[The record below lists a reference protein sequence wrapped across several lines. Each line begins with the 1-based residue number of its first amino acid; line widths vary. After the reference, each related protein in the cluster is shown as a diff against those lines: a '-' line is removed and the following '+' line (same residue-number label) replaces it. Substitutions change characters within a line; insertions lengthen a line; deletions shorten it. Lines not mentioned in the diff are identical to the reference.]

1 MSKTLDLKVTT
12 VFEFLYKN
20 FNIDYKQD
28 DPQKIFIL
36 EGSSGSSKTT
46 SIIQMLIIYCVQ
58 NKNKNKR
65 IVISR
70 AKYSWLK
77 SSPMTDVINML
88 IQLGIYK
95 EKCHKRSD
103 PQSYSLFGNT
113 IDFVGLDDPQRFHG
127 PRQDITWINEAM
139 EADQLSYDQLSM
151 RTNETVILDF
161 NPSYTTHWI
170 FDTLLT
176 ELPLKPNTFYN
187 KSTFRDNKFLPRGQR
202 DKILGYEPT
211 NENIRLGTADEFM
224 WRVYGLGLRA
234 SQKGIIFKYVTWID
248 EFPDDLKYWYGLDL
262 GFTCFDGDTDITTI
276 NGNEK
281 IKDISIGTKVLTSN
295 GYKNVLN
302 VFNNGEKQVCKVNL
316 GFDFGY
322 KEVICTLDHNFKTKK
337 GWKQLKD
344 LRKGDQL
351 YIKSPS
357 TEKCINVIQTGNT
370 QTITSQNTRRKGY
383 TEKFGNFI
391 TVKYQKAISCI
402 TSTKIHLITK
412 LITLLSS
419 QVASTQKYTVALKG
433 WTEGVFPTQRKIG
446 QKEGKL
452 LRKECRKK
460 YLLAN
465 HAELNLLQPTLIKNT
480 ATENVIINI
489 NTHLLNLMKHTCVL
503 FAEVLSSAIGIL
515 NRKLALESAQIN
527 LHRLTSVKIVKCYC
541 TEVYDLEVE
550 DAHEYF
556 ANGILVHNC
565 DPSTL
570 VKVAIDGKDLYAK
583 LCLYEP
589 TDTPDLLSD
598 AFVNAGVNQW
608 DFIVADSSDKY
619 NNYEY
624 IKDLKRKGWN
634 ISPVEKTKG
643 VKYWI
648 DKLKEYNLHFVDNKT
663 TLSKAFRTEQENYR
677 WKTINDLPTNQPEDK
692 HNHAFDALRYAIMKP
707 KKRSVFWD
715 SNFVK

>member
-139 EADQLSYDQLSM
+139 EADRLSYDQLSM

-262 GFTCFDGDTDITTI
+262 GFT
-276 NGNEK
+276 N
-281 IKDISIGTKVLTSN
+281 
-295 GYKNVLN
+295 
-302 VFNNGEKQVCKVNL
+302 
-316 GFDFGY
+316 
-322 KEVICTLDHNFKTKK
+322 
-337 GWKQLKD
+337 
-344 LRKGDQL
+344 
-351 YIKSPS
+351 
-357 TEKCINVIQTGNT
+357 
-370 QTITSQNTRRKGY
+370 
-383 TEKFGNFI
+383 
-391 TVKYQKAISCI
+391 
-402 TSTKIHLITK
+402 
-412 LITLLSS
+412 
-419 QVASTQKYTVALKG
+419 
-433 WTEGVFPTQRKIG
+433 
-446 QKEGKL
+446 
-452 LRKECRKK
+452 
-460 YLLAN
+460 
-465 HAELNLLQPTLIKNT
+465 
-480 ATENVIINI
+480 
-489 NTHLLNLMKHTCVL
+489 
-503 FAEVLSSAIGIL
+503 
-515 NRKLALESAQIN
+515 
-527 LHRLTSVKIVKCYC
+527 
-541 TEVYDLEVE
+541 
-550 DAHEYF
+550 
-556 ANGILVHNC
+556 

-648 DKLKEYNLHFVDNKT
+648 DKLKEHNLHFVDNKT

-677 WKTINDLPTNQPEDK
+677 WKTINDMPTNQPEDK

-707 KKRSVFWD
+707 KKRAVFWD
-715 SNFVK
+715 SNFIK